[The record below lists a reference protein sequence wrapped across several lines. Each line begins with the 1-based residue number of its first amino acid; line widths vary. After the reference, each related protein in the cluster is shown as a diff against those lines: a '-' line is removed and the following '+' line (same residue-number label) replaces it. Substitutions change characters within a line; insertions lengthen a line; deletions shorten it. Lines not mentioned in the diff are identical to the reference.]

1 MEVSEA
7 ADLITAAVTEGGT
20 WADLGAGSGTFTR
33 ALASLLGAAGTVYAV
48 DRSPSVR
55 NIARRGE
62 GAGAAVL
69 PIVADFSAPLD
80 LPELDGILMANS
92 LHFVE
97 AGAQGRVVAQ
107 LSSNLKGG
115 GAFALVEYDQRRG
128 QPWVPYP
135 VPPARFAELAK
146 GAGLAVPRETG
157 RRRSRYGP
165 KDIYAAVAMKR

>member
-7 ADLITAAVTEGGT
+7 ADLIRAAVTVGGA

-33 ALASLLGAAGTVYAV
+33 ALASLLGATGTVYAV

-55 NIARRGE
+55 NIALQDDE
-62 GAGAAVL
+62 AGAAVL
-69 PIVADFSAPLD
+69 PIVADFTAPLD

-92 LHFVE
+92 LHFVA
-97 AGAQGRVVAQ
+97 AGGQGRVVTR
-107 LSSNLKGG
+107 LTSDLKAG
-115 GAFALVEYDQRRG
+115 GAFVLVEYDQRRG

-135 VPPARFAELAK
+135 VPPARFAELAE
-146 GAGLAVPRETG
+146 GAGLGVPSEMG

-165 KDIYAAVAMKR
+165 KDIYAAVALRR